1 MADIKIN
8 QIATQNF
15 FQIPQIFMTR
25 TEKKMEGGE
34 ILKIKY
40 TSDYAKELSNDAKL
54 AYAALYNRCQL
65 SIKSYELGKKD
76 FVDEDGSIFLIYTV
90 EDLMDLLDKSRGTV
104 IKIKKEL
111 NKLGLLREV
120 RQGLNKPNKL
130 YLQLVDASHQ
140 IIEFY
145 DELGNSIVL
154 SDDKSENLDRQGSL
168 NFGLPKNE
176 LQEVQ
181 ILDAS
186 KNELSKNTHIDTKL
200 DTHINWQESF
210 LMLSD
215 NTFLDKACLNY
226 IAQCS
231 PDYVSAKKFVDTVYQ
246 TKKLVCKE
254 WSDYLKS
261 KKIADDC
268 IEIVGEDFNQDLFH
282 TIQRIFAKNKILVN
296 QGKNFLNQ
304 DGFIFKVLLNFW
316 RSCAFEINHN
326 QMTYLYGKICL
337 SDKIELKLMQAE
349 KELSKEKF
357 LEFLYLPKEDSQHFL
372 VDWLND

>member
-25 TEKKMEGGE
+25 TEKKVEGGKK
-34 ILKIKY
+34 LKIKY

-111 NKLGLLREV
+111 NRLGLLREM

-145 DELGNSIVL
+145 DELGNPIFL
-154 SDDKSENLDRQGSL
+154 SEDKSESLDKQGSL
-168 NFGLPKNE
+168 NFGLPKNK

-181 ILDAS
+181 FLDAS
-186 KNELSKNTHIDTKL
+186 KNELSNTTHIDTKL
-200 DTHINWQESF
+200 DTSINWQESF
-210 LMLSD
+210 LLLSE
-215 NTFLDKACLNY
+215 NTFLDKTCLNY
-226 IAQCS
+226 IAKCS
-231 PDYVSAKKFVDTVYQ
+231 SDYLAAKKIVDMIYQ
-246 TKKLVCKE
+246 TKKLVCRE
-254 WSDYLKS
+254 WIDYLKGRKVVS
-261 KKIADDC
+261 DL

-282 TIQRIFAKNKILVN
+282 TIQRIFAKNKILLN
-296 QGKNFLNQ
+296 QGKSFSNK
-304 DGFIFKVLLNFW
+304 DGFVFKTLLNFW
-316 RSCAFEINHN
+316 RACAFEMNHN
-326 QMTYLYGKICL
+326 QLEYLYGTIRL
-337 SDKIELKLMQAE
+337 SEGREIQIAKAE
-349 KELSKEKF
+349 KELDKQSF
-357 LEFLYLPKEDSQHFL
+357 LNFLYLPKEDSVSLH
-372 VDWLND
+372 DWTK